1 MKNDR
6 QNNLL
11 KTYPDTKKKN
21 HYFNTNVVV
30 SLLVF
35 LIMITPVFG
44 QDQPTIK
51 TNKLS
56 KEAAHNYSKLTY
68 KIIDADSSTFGY
80 DIYLDGK
87 LKIHQTSIPALPGN
101 KGFKTKTQAEKVAK
115 LVIRKMM
122 AGEMPPTVHME
133 ELKKLKVL

>member
-1 MKNDR
+1 M
-6 QNNLL
+6 
-11 KTYPDTKKKN
+11 KKKI
-21 HYFNTNVVV
+21 HSTGIVVLLLSFITINTAASPQHSPGINN
-30 SLLVF
+30 
-35 LIMITPVFG
+35 
-44 QDQPTIK
+44 K
-51 TNKLS
+51 TARNSVYNQKF
-56 KEAAHNYSKLTY
+56 TY